1 MIAMNETPT
10 VALAAPLVT
19 RLRRVALR
27 FAGGLVF
34 FCGFVRVAAYLPML
48 ALVMLGH
55 LTPGLDAGPLET
67 VPALAMLITAPL
79 IGAGLM
85 AAGVALR
92 VYLGGADDLARFGH
106 SAPADKG

>member
-10 VALAAPLVT
+10 VALAPPLLT
-19 RLRRVALR
+19 RLRRFALR

-34 FCGFVRVAAYLPML
+34 FCGFVLVAVYLPML
-48 ALVMLGH
+48 VLVMLGQ

-67 VPALAMLITAPL
+67 VPALAMLITVPL

-85 AAGVALR
+85 MAGVALR
-92 VYLGGADDLARFGH
+92 VYLGGADDLARFRH
-106 SAPADKG
+106 SAPLDKS

>member
-10 VALAAPLVT
+10 VALAAP
-19 RLRRVALR
+19 
-27 FAGGLVF
+27 
-34 FCGFVRVAAYLPML
+34 LPML

-67 VPALAMLITAPL
+67 VPALAMLITVPL